1 MSKTTVVTGASRGI
15 GFEICKALAEKDHH
29 VIAVARSEKPLSR
42 LQESYPKFI
51 DARPVDLTKNNDIKQ
66 LASHVANTY
75 GNVDILINNAGVL
88 INKPF
93 LQLTMEEWQKMINV
107 NLYAAVELVKE
118 FIPILSEE
126 AHIVNI
132 SSMGG
137 YQGSAKFPGLS
148 AYSVAKG
155 ALSILSECLAVELSE
170 NKIRSN
176 ALCLGAVKTEMLEE
190 AFPGFEPPV
199 QAEQMGAYIARFA
212 LEGHTFYNGQV
223 LPVTLGDPD

>member
-1 MSKTTVVTGASRGI
+1 MSKTAVVTGASRGI
-15 GFEICKALAEKDHH
+15 GFEICTSLAARDHH
-29 VIAVARSEKPLSR
+29 VIAVARSKKPLSR
-42 LQESYPKFI
+42 LQENYPKFI
-51 DARPVDLTKNNDIKQ
+51 DARSVDLTESNDIKQ

-75 GNVDILINNAGVL
+75 GSIDILINNAGALV
-88 INKPF
+88 NKPF
-93 LQLTMEEWQKMINV
+93 FQLTMEDWQNMIDV
-107 NLYAAVELVKE
+107 NLYTAVELVKE

-170 NKIRSN
+170 KKIRSN

-199 QAEQMGAYIARFA
+199 QADQMGNYIARFA
-212 LEGHTFYNGQV
+212 LEGHTFFNGQV